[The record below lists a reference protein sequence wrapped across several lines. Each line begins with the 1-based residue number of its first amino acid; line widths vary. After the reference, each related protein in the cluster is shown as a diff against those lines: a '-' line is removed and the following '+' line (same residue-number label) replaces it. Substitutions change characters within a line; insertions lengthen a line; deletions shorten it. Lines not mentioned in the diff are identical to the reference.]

1 LVSPLWLR
9 HDPQVLGSF
18 ATALFDDFIVDDLA
32 CLKLSQAGALDGRD
46 VYKTSGAAALTVR
59 LARSGLPNALNQC
72 PLSGVKRTLVGGASM
87 SAFDPKRTSA
97 PNTANLRRHGRSQRA
112 HRMRL
117 SK

>member
-46 VYKTSGAAALTVR
+46 VYKTSGAAALTV
-59 LARSGLPNALNQC
+59 LWEVMKPYPFAALNHF
-72 PLSGVKRTLVGGASM
+72 TLPRIAGPS
-87 SAFDPKRTSA
+87 
-97 PNTANLRRHGRSQRA
+97 
-112 HRMRL
+112 
-117 SK
+117 